1 MRGHIVKR
9 GKNSYSI
16 KVSVGKDANTGKYKY
31 QWTTVKG
38 TKKEA
43 EKRLGEILHQLDTG
57 TFTKPGKM
65 TVGEYLGQWLKDY
78 RPSIGPHSAQTYEFF
93 IERHIK
99 PAIGQIPLT
108 SLKPEHL
115 QRLYS
120 DKLSTGRRDGTG
132 GLGNR
137 SVRYIHSTLHK
148 ALQSAVKLGMI
159 ARNPADAVDVPKVKR
174 QEMQVMSEDDIHTFL
189 EAAKSTPYY
198 ALFHMALFTGMRR
211 SELLALRW
219 SDMDLLMCQA
229 FVNRTLHRLN
239 NGEIIFGET
248 KTGKSRRMVALSP
261 RTCSVLQEYRQKQ
274 EQNRLLAGH
283 PLQESDLV
291 FSHLD
296 GKTLLPDS
304 VTHAFMVLA
313 QRTGLK
319 GIHLHSARHTH
330 ATLMLKQGIHPK
342 IVQERLGHATIST
355 TLDLYSH
362 VSPGLQEAAAKR
374 FDELLS
380 TKPAN
385 EPEKEVATKN

>member
-9 GKNSYSI
+9 GKNSYSL
-16 KVSVGKDANTGKYKY
+16 KVSLGKDAASGKYKY

-65 TVGEYLGQWLKDY
+65 TVGEYLDQWLKDY

-120 DKLSTGRRDGTG
+120 DKLSTGRCDGSG
-132 GLGNR
+132 GLSGR
-137 SVRYIHSTLHK
+137 SVRYIHVTIHR
-148 ALQSAVKLGMI
+148 ALKSAARLGI
-159 ARNPADAVDVPKVKR
+159 ISRNVADSVDVPGVEHH
-174 QEMQVMSEDDIHTFL
+174 EMKTMTEDDIHAFL
-189 EAAKSTPYY
+189 EAARSTPYHT
-198 ALFHMALFTGMRR
+198 LFYLALFTGMRR

-229 FVNRTLHRLN
+229 SVNRTLHRLN
-239 NGEIIFGET
+239 NGEIIFRET
-248 KTGKSRRMVALSP
+248 KTAKSRRMVALSP
-261 RTCSVLQEYRQKQ
+261 RTCLVLQEYRQKQ
-274 EQNRLLAGH
+274 EQDRLLAGN

-291 FSHLD
+291 FSQLD
-296 GKTLLPDS
+296 GKPLLPDS

-313 QRTGLK
+313 RRTGLK

-330 ATLMLKQGIHPK
+330 ATLMLKQGIHPRV
-342 IVQERLGHATIST
+342 VQERLGHASIAI
-355 TLDLYSH
+355 TLDVYSH
-362 VSPGLQEAAAKR
+362 VTPGLQEAAARR
-374 FDELLS
+374 FDDLALL
-380 TKPAN
+380 P
-385 EPEKEVATKN
+385 EPEKEAAAKN